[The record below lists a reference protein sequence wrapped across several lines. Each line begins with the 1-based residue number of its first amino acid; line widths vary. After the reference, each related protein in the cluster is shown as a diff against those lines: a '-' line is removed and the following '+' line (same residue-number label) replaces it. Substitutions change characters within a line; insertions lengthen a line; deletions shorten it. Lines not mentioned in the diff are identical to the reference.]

1 MDSEEIRISQLSH
14 GQFLNKV
21 LAKGPRGDPDR
32 FPTPEDAPHGASLPE
47 QGRVTET
54 TEDEVATRAADSP
67 RLCEHACLP
76 KKPSVTKYWSEHQF
90 PKNPPAHPTP
100 PARRSSSEA
109 RAACRDPA
117 VPPPHPV
124 GADRGRGRGPRRSPP
139 PVPGAHPRS
148 GVRWRARGARPR
160 DEAGEEATL
169 PGAGRGLLPRKSR
182 VRSAAEALSPAAGEG
197 AGALGGGR

>member
-32 FPTPEDAPHGASLPE
+32 FPTPEDAPHGASLPD

-67 RLCEHACLP
+67 GLCKHACLP

-100 PARRSSSEA
+100 AARRSSSEA

-124 GADRGRGRGPRRSPP
+124 GGDPGRGRGPRRSPP

-148 GVRWRARGARPR
+148 GVRRRAARDPGTRLERRRRCLGRGGGFSREKARCALQQRRSPRPR
-160 DEAGEEATL
+160 GW
-169 PGAGRGLLPRKSR
+169 
-182 VRSAAEALSPAAGEG
+182 
-197 AGALGGGR
+197 ALGGR

>member
-100 PARRSSSEA
+100 QPGGAAPRRAQPAETLPCPLPTRSAPIGGVGGVRAAPLPGPGSAPAQRGSLARARRET
-109 RAACRDPA
+109 P
-117 VPPPHPV
+117 
-124 GADRGRGRGPRRSPP
+124 GRGWRGGDASW
-139 PVPGAHPRS
+139 G
-148 GVRWRARGARPR
+148 
-160 DEAGEEATL
+160 GE
-169 PGAGRGLLPRKSR
+169 GLLPRKSR